1 MKPVLAKNVPEEVGV
16 DDALEDT
23 VEVVGAAEEAMGE
36 GAADM
41 VVAAAV
47 ADATNRSRRTAVC

>member
-1 MKPVLAKNVPEEVGV
+1 MKPVLAKNVPEEAGV

-41 VVAAAV
+41 VAAVV